1 MTAQPAYAH
10 ALSPDVEASPGP
22 LRDSS
27 ARAVLAVRQ
36 LRLTDF
42 RNYRQLRLDCG
53 LEPVAL
59 VGANGSGKTN
69 LLEALSFLAPG
80 RGLRGARL
88 DEVCRRR
95 RADEAPEAAIGASTW
110 AVAATLDTPEGRL
123 TVGTGL
129 EAPRN
134 EGGLAR
140 RAVRIDGQAAAS
152 QTALGTRI
160 AAVWL
165 TPQLDRLF
173 LDGRSER
180 RRFLDRLV
188 TALHPEHAG
197 DVAAYENALR
207 QRARLLADGNH
218 GGNRDP
224 HWLTALEDTMAR
236 HGVALAA
243 ARADT
248 VHRLDAAARLG
259 IGPFPRAS
267 LAMAGEIDTW
277 LAEMAALDAEDRLRA
292 RLASDRTR
300 DADHGTTGC
309 GPHRSDLAV
318 RHLDLDLPAA
328 EGSTGQQKAVLVS
341 IALAHARLVSL
352 SRGRPPL
359 LLLDEIAAHLD
370 AERRAAL
377 FDEVV
382 ALGAQCWMTGT
393 DAELFAPLRGRAQI
407 LRVTDGTVA
416 SI

>member
-1 MTAQPAYAH
+1 MTAQPGSTR
-10 ALSPDVEASPGP
+10 ALSSDAGSGP
-22 LRDSS
+22 APANLIESS
-27 ARAVLAVRQ
+27 ARSMLAVRQ

-53 LEPVAL
+53 LEPVVL
-59 VGANGSGKTN
+59 VGGNGTGKTN

-80 RGLRGARL
+80 RGLRRARL
-88 DEVCRRR
+88 DDVGHRLRGEEPNTV
-95 RADEAPEAAIGASTW
+95 PGTVPW
-110 AVAATLDTPEGRL
+110 AVAATLDTPDGRL
-123 TVGTGL
+123 AIGTGL
-129 EAPRN
+129 EPGRG
-134 EGGLAR
+134 EGSPSR
-140 RAVRIDGQAAAS
+140 RVVRIDGRAAAS
-152 QTALGTRI
+152 QTALGLHV

-173 LDGRSER
+173 LDGASER

-188 TALHPEHAG
+188 TALHPQHAG
-197 DVAAYENALR
+197 DVAAYEHALR
-207 QRARLLADGNH
+207 QRARVLAE
-218 GGNRDP
+218 GGRDP
-224 HWLTALEDTMAR
+224 HWFTALEDTMAR

-259 IGPFPRAS
+259 IGPFPRAA
-267 LAMAGEIDTW
+267 LAMAGEVDGW
-277 LAEMAALDAEDRLRA
+277 LDSMAALDAEDRLRA
-292 RLASDRTR
+292 ELAASRLR
-300 DADHGTTGC
+300 DAEAGTTSI

-341 IALAHARLVSL
+341 IALAHARLVAM

-359 LLLDEIAAHLD
+359 LLLDEISAHLD

-382 ALGAQCWMTGT
+382 ALGAQSWMTGT

-407 LRVTDGTVA
+407 LCVADG
-416 SI
+416 SIAAV

>member
-1 MTAQPAYAH
+1 MNATAVSAFAYPSDAVSGTAPA
-10 ALSPDVEASPGP
+10 L
-22 LRDSS
+22 
-27 ARAVLAVRQ
+27 LAVRQ

-53 LEPVAL
+53 TEPVVL
-59 VGANGSGKTN
+59 VGDNGAGKTN

-80 RGLRGARL
+80 RGLRRARL
-88 DEVCRRR
+88 DEVCRRSR
-95 RADEAPEAAIGASTW
+95 TEDPPASGW
-110 AVAATLDTPEGRL
+110 AVAATLDTPDGRMAI
-123 TVGTGL
+123 GTGL
-129 EAPRN
+129 EAARN
-134 EGGLAR
+134 EGSLPR
-140 RAVRIDGQAAAS
+140 RTVRIDGRPVPS
-152 QTALGTRI
+152 QTALGRHV

-173 LDGRSER
+173 LDGASER

-207 QRARLLADGNH
+207 QRARLLGE
-218 GGNRDP
+218 GSRDP
-224 HWLTALEDTMAR
+224 HWFTALEDTMAR

-259 IGPFPRAS
+259 VGPFPRAS
-267 LAMAGEIDTW
+267 LAMAGEVDGWVAT
-277 LAEMAALDAEDRLRA
+277 MAALDAEDRLRGELA
-292 RLASDRTR
+292 ASRLR
-300 DADHGTTGC
+300 DAEAGTTSC
-309 GPHRSDLAV
+309 GPHRSDLSV

-341 IALAHARLVSL
+341 IALAHARLVAL

-370 AERRAAL
+370 QERRVAL
-377 FDEVV
+377 FDEVL
-382 ALGAQCWMTGT
+382 ALGIQSWMTGT
-393 DAELFAPLRGRAQI
+393 DADLFKPLRSRAQI
-407 LRVTDGTVA
+407 LRVADG
-416 SI
+416 SIAAI